1 MKANR
6 LAGAARRISE
16 AGGSQRTV
24 VRAANA
30 RIQLGSR
37 CSRTGRP
44 ADPDRV
50 VIQYLAD
57 L

>member
-1 MKANR
+1 MDFR
-6 LAGAARRISE
+6 SRW
-16 AGGSQRTV
+16 SQRTV